1 MSHLGLLLLVSSL
14 GGCASATVVDLAR
27 NRYFYVSPE
36 FQAARRTA
44 QAVYVTRLLDRR
56 TIPETEAGTTY
67 KEIFSDNIWDRPV
80 PAMIED
86 VLREEIDRS
95 GIYNGMVTGT
105 AGIPDPGE
113 IVVEPT
119 LLTMYRMRE
128 AFAEPGLVGLR
139 RSVAHTSIH
148 IRVRGP
154 ADAKGIRPVLMDETI
169 ESEVATEPSLARPV
183 LGVVLSGQALHNVMA
198 QTMMKLYES
207 NIVSSGGGSSD
218 RR

>member
-1 MSHLGLLLLVSSL
+1 
-14 GGCASATVVDLAR
+14 
-27 NRYFYVSPE
+27 
-36 FQAARRTA
+36 
-44 QAVYVTRLLDRR
+44 
-56 TIPETEAGTTY
+56 
-67 KEIFSDNIWDRPV
+67 
-80 PAMIED
+80 MIED